1 MESNQ
6 KYTEANKLNQMIT
19 EIEELKG
26 IIKKNLNVDVMQR
39 RRQRQNVDA
48 RMIYSR
54 ILRDRGYTLKFISD
68 SLNKDHTTVIHY
80 LDMSDDIFE
89 QIPMLKDR
97 FDACRI
103 EFLQGK
109 SEMNPPREMMVKAK
123 LEKLDDEIRE
133 MASVKQ
139 SLIGK
144 EYKYK
149 RLSDIITLIDKRTR
163 PGQERFI
170 EKKINEM
177 FNSIT

>member
-6 KYTEANKLNQMIT
+6 KFTMENKLNLMIS
-19 EIEELKG
+19 EIDELKG

-39 RRQRQNVDA
+39 RRHRENVDA
-48 RMIYSR
+48 RMIYSK

-68 SLNKDHTTVIHY
+68 SLKKDHTTIIHY
-80 LDMSDDIFE
+80 LDIADDIFD
-89 QIPMLKDR
+89 QYPPIRDNFNL
-97 FDACRI
+97 CRA
-103 EFLQGK
+103 EFLNGK
-109 SEMNPPREMMVKAK
+109 SDLMDPKVSVIKVR
-123 LEKLDDEIRE
+123 LEKLDEEIRE

-149 RLSDIITLIDKRTR
+149 RLSDIINLIDKRTR
-163 PGQERFI
+163 PGQERNI
-170 EKKINEM
+170 EKRINEM